1 MSTKGEDGAGPAD
14 RGDAQEKDG
23 RQERPVRRGGPLREG
38 SGGVVAFPGRAG
50 QSPRTFKGPERSERS
65 ERQEQQEQQERPLG
79 TSRPPSIVAGLDVP
93 AGSEDEPSEEDL
105 EAAEGDPGAFW
116 DENAV
121 ASALLDA
128 VGEAFEDCSGV
139 EEVFFDIDDVSCLPA
154 VLFDVSEDVPEA
166 STVKALAAA
175 LARAARRDVVWL
187 GSSRRAVDFVLA
199 ADPDDPGFNR
209 TRFVEEE
216 LADLPPPMATAEGA
230 EIVVLRPKP

>member
-50 QSPRTFKGPERSERS
+50 QSPRTFKGPERAD
-65 ERQEQQEQQERPLG
+65 PDAP
-79 TSRPPSIVAGLDVP
+79 SRPPSLVAGLDVP
-93 AGSEDEPSEEDL
+93 AGSEDEPAEEDL
-105 EAAEGDPGAFW
+105 KDAEEDPGAFW
-116 DENAV
+116 DGNPA

-175 LARAARRDVVWL
+175 LARAARRDVIWL

-199 ADPDDPGFNR
+199 ADPDDPAFGR
-209 TRFVEEE
+209 TRFVDEE

-230 EIVVLRPKP
+230 EIVVLRPKA